1 MLIYELLKQIKQ
13 VMIGMEI
20 HNAQLIQKLKGHFL
34 DLINLDDDLL
44 NYELL
49 LEKMI
54 FSIQQLTHSNEVT
67 LLSCNSFTNKIY
79 TEVSTKKERDKSTK
93 IPSISCADLYE
104 MADSYPIMRTPISIS
119 GFEQYDLVLSLVNEG
134 TYQGYLVFKNDHS
147 MANLED
153 ELLLEL
159 AVECSKF
166 IKRIKH
172 LSKVLV
178 EEKRYKQL
186 FRVTEKF
193 HSSMNMDVVLGEI
206 IDTLKEVYPTFTYY
220 LLLSHDN
227 NSNSNLPIKDLEYD
241 SENLAAMQAYV
252 TGSIQFE
259 DSIQEKRSV
268 LYAPLKGKQGVYG
281 VLQVITPNTLVF
293 PENEVEFITLL
304 ANTAGSALENAQ
316 LYQQSKRLVTD
327 LQLINETSHRLNSN
341 LRLTET
347 MTFMSEQIIKSF
359 NAEVVGFVLISEERY
374 EPKILKGS
382 SEFFYSEDAK
392 KYIHYIT
399 KRLETEQDSLFIGD
413 LSLKEEEVRIQY
425 KSIMAVPMV
434 QTGVYGFALVMH
446 HEPYHFSF
454 DNFKLL
460 QSLIHHSTLA
470 FTNAMLREE
479 LEKMVITDHLTKLY
493 SRNYLDNNIHSS
505 MESDAEGTFIL
516 IDIDNF
522 KAVNDTYGHQVG
534 DEVLIQVANIIKRH
548 IRKTDIGSRWGGEE
562 LAIYL
567 PNTPLNFGVTI
578 ADRLVNAVAEYSN
591 PHVTISCGVSYW
603 ARDCSDTF
611 QGLFKKADTA
621 LYIAKETGKNKV
633 VIQNELQ

>member
-1 MLIYELLKQIKQ
+1 MDKLK
-13 VMIGMEI
+13 
-20 HNAQLIQKLKGHFL
+20 AQLILNLKSRFL
-34 DLINLDDDLL
+34 DLISMEDGLL
-44 NYELL
+44 NYQYL
-49 LEKMI
+49 LEKMLT
-54 FSIQQLTHSNEVT
+54 SIKNLTDSEEVT
-67 LLSCNSFTNKIY
+67 LVFCNS
-79 TEVSTKKERDKSTK
+79 STKEIYVEASTENEK
-93 IPSISCADLYE
+93 DIIFLPSIACKGLFDFLITG
-104 MADSYPIMRTPISIS
+104 PIMRSPISIV
-119 GFEQYDLVLSLVNEG
+119 GFERYDLVLSLFKED
-134 TYQGYLVFKNDHS
+134 GYNGCLVFRSKHS
-147 MANLED
+147 FTQFD
-153 ELLLEL
+153 DSLLKQLSL
-159 AVECSKF
+159 ECSRFLNKVQF
-166 IKRIKH
+166 
-172 LSKVLV
+172 LSKVLS

-206 IDTLKEVYPTFTYY
+206 IKTLKEVYPTFTYY

-227 NSNSNLPIKDLEYD
+227 NNHSNLPIKDLEYD

-281 VLQVITPNTLVF
+281 VLQVITPNTLMF
-293 PENEVEFITLL
+293 PEDEVEFITLL

-316 LYQQSKRLVTD
+316 LYQQSKRLISD

-347 MTFMSEQIIKSF
+347 MTFMAEQIIKSF
-359 NAEVVGFVLISEERY
+359 NAEVVGFVLMSNGSKDYIVVN
-374 EPKILKGS
+374 GS
-382 SEFFYSEDAK
+382 SQFFYTKDAK
-392 KYIHYIT
+392 KYITYIY
-399 KRLETEQDSLFIGD
+399 KKMEVEQDSLFIGD
-413 LSLKEEEVRIQY
+413 LSLKEEAGEVRF

-434 QTGVYGFALVMH
+434 QTGVNGFALVMH
-446 HEPYHFSF
+446 QDPYHFSF

-493 SRNYLDNNIHSS
+493 SRNYLDTNIHLS
-505 MESDAEGTFIL
+505 MEKDLEGTFIL
-516 IDIDNF
+516 IDIDDF
-522 KAVNDTYGHQVG
+522 KSVNDTYGHQVG
-534 DEVLIQVANIIKRH
+534 DEVLIQVADIIKTH

-567 PNTPLNFGVTI
+567 PNTPLKYGVVI
-578 ADRLVNAVAEYSN
+578 AGRLVEAVSEYSN

-603 ARDCSDTF
+603 EKDLNVSF
-611 QGLFKKADTA
+611 KGLFKKADTA
-621 LYIAKETGKNKV
+621 LYIAKESGKNKV
-633 VIQNELQ
+633 IVQNELQ